1 MKKTLVLAASFSAMS
16 LLAGCASTGAPSV
29 PVGDRSYSSDNSRAY
44 NLAQAAGLHEARDT
58 KLEAGEYGSMMSDLS
73 GGAGTAL
80 SLSNSA
86 GLGLSNGASL
96 GLGLASALF
105 AGPGMMGRDSAF
117 AFVPENEASSPTDAT
132 QVIRGHFREA
142 AQHAADNSQFE
153 LEVLEETLDLRLD
166 RYRNMMAFGL
176 TNESLGCMSEANAKS
191 GDDICGL
198 SLYYPAQ
205 GSSLR
210 DTPQAAQDVSSDQS
224 YIFLAS
230 DSKYAL
236 RVVVK
241 LTEELENQLGYEDA
255 DILRN
260 KLLALISED
269 MPEWFFIYDSGDD
282 TFPPRVFNKG
292 SSELFVTQ
300 N

>member
-1 MKKTLVLAASFSAMS
+1 MNKTLALAASFTAIS

-142 AQHAADNSQFE
+142 AQHAADNSQFD
-153 LEVLEETLDLRLD
+153 LEVLDEALDLRLD
-166 RYRNMMAFGL
+166 RYRNMIALRF
-176 TNESLGCMSEANAKS
+176 TNESLGCMTEANATS
-191 GDDICGL
+191 NNDICGAA
-198 SLYYPAQ
+198 LYYPAQ
-205 GSSLR
+205 GSTLR
-210 DTPQAAQDVSSDQS
+210 ETPLAARDVASGQS
-224 YIFLAS
+224 YIYLAS

-236 RVVVK
+236 QVYVK
-241 LTEELENQLGYEDA
+241 FSDRLENELGPEETN
-255 DILRN
+255 LLKN
-260 KLLALISED
+260 KLLSLISED
-269 MPEWFFIYDSGDD
+269 MPEWFFIYDSGDE
-282 TFPPRVFNKG
+282 TFPPRVLNKG
-292 SSELFVTQ
+292 SSELFVSES
-300 N
+300 